1 MRRVSTSPTKT
12 WRGWTDAPVLS
23 MTEHDRPSHRV
34 FAALYDPVTRP
45 FERRIVEH
53 REYLTG
59 DVTGDILDLGAGTGA
74 NFPYYTDTDASLH
87 AVEPDPHMLKRARK
101 RAEEL
106 NVDIELRPD
115 RAESL
120 SYPDASF
127 DYVIAGLVFCTIED
141 TEGALEEVA
150 RVLRPGGEFR
160 FLEHVGDDGLSRRLQ
175 ETVNPLWKRC
185 AGGCNLDRDTGERF
199 EAHED
204 FETVETETFRDG
216 MMLVNPLVR
225 GMLKK
230 V

>member
-1 MRRVSTSPTKT
+1 
-12 WRGWTDAPVLS
+12 
-23 MTEHDRPSHRV
+23 MTEQDHPSHRL

-45 FERRIVEH
+45 FERRIEEH

-59 DVTGDILDLGAGTGA
+59 DVTGDVLDLGAGTGA
-74 NFPYYTDTDASLH
+74 NFPYFADTDASLH

-106 NVDIELRPD
+106 DIDIELRTD

-120 SYPDASF
+120 SYEDASF

-141 TEGALEEVA
+141 VDAALDEVA
-150 RVLRPGGEFR
+150 RVLRPDGELR

-185 AGGCNLDRDTGERF
+185 AGGCNLHRDTGERF
-199 EAHED
+199 EAREE

-216 MMLVNPLVR
+216 LMLVNPLVR
-225 GMLKK
+225 GRLRR